1 MGLLKENKETSA
13 AKTACGNAAGQGR
26 VVRSACYMVLAL
38 LDSPACIWT
47 ILGLLMRQLHP
58 SRCKAYLL
66 TNQGHLLLFSRSV
79 MSDSL
84 QPHGL

>member
-13 AKTACGNAAGQGR
+13 AETACGNAAGQGR

-79 MSDSL
+79 VSDSL